1 MLILDF
7 LLAEPET
14 MNGELSTS
22 APEVRNSPRL
32 IRQNHVSRV
41 QLRPRPKLSSR
52 PISMPPER
60 LLNARNSASDPAV
73 EKGHDPAIEEVCEEE
88 KPKCRAANHYRNTY
102 IDTNTL
108 RRTWDKQYKHYSIT
122 HRTAMI
128 VAKLPTETEISH
140 VTLSPTSSTPPP
152 NSTSST
158 ISTSMT
164 DTVDYSRIQS
174 AFRPPRTLQPPPG
187 TFYKPPGNRD
197 KTLALDQMFTE
208 KVLTQEQTLSEDKS
222 ATMKEGVMSANS
234 LEDDEDDEEDEVEDV
249 VDEEEFSLE
258 VSVDEDPA
266 QDPQLNQIQ
275 TKPVY
280 PRLRAR
286 HMQDFEN
293 REAHFV

>member
-1 MLILDF
+1 
-7 LLAEPET
+7 

-22 APEVRNSPRL
+22 APEMRNSPRL

-52 PISMPPER
+52 PVSMPPER
-60 LLNARNSASDPAV
+60 LLNARNSASESTGV
-73 EKGHDPAIEEVCEEE
+73 KGCDPAIEEVSEED

-108 RRTWDKQYKHYSIT
+108 RRTWDKQYKHYNIT
-122 HRTAMI
+122 QRTAMI
-128 VAKLPTETEISH
+128 VAKLPPETEISH
-140 VTLSPTSSTPPP
+140 VTLSSTSTLLCNSPSSSTK
-152 NSTSST
+152 TSK
-158 ISTSMT
+158 T
-164 DTVDYSRIQS
+164 DVVDYSYVQN

-187 TFYKPPGNRD
+187 TFYKPPGTRD
-197 KTLALDQMFTE
+197 KILALTQTLGDKT
-208 KVLTQEQTLSEDKS
+208 LTQEQPLSEKTLVGKS
-222 ATMKEGVMSANS
+222 AKTKGDMINVNS
-234 LEDDEDDEEDEVEDV
+234 IEDEEDDEDNEVEEEVDEED
-249 VDEEEFSLE
+249 FSLE

-266 QDPQLNQIQ
+266 EDPQLSQIQ

>member
-1 MLILDF
+1 
-7 LLAEPET
+7 
-14 MNGELSTS
+14 MNGELSSS

-32 IRQNHVSRV
+32 MRQNHVSRV
-41 QLRPRPKLSSR
+41 QLRPRPKVSSR
-52 PISMPPER
+52 PMSMPPER
-60 LLNARNSASDPAV
+60 FLNARNSASDPAMA
-73 EKGHDPAIEEVCEEE
+73 KGHDPAIEEVSEEE
-88 KPKCRAANHYRNTY
+88 KPKCRAANHYRSTY

-108 RRTWDKQYKHYSIT
+108 RRTWDKQYKHYNIT

-128 VAKLPTETEISH
+128 VTKLPAEKEISR
-140 VTLSPTSSTPPP
+140 VTLPSASTPLC
-152 NSTSST
+152 NSTSS
-158 ISTSMT
+158 ST
-164 DTVDYSRIQS
+164 DTSRTDVVDYSRVQN

-187 TFYKPPGNRD
+187 TFYKPPGALG
-197 KTLALDQMFTE
+197 KTFALDQTLAD
-208 KVLTQEQTLSEDKS
+208 KALTQEQTLSEDKS
-222 ATMKEGVMSANS
+222 ATKKGDVTNTNS
-234 LEDDEDDEEDEVEDV
+234 IEDEDDEDEDDEDEVEEG

-266 QDPQLNQIQ
+266 QDPQLSQIQ